1 MTGRVVV
8 IASGETERRALPRLM
23 SHLRERGAQL
33 VDVRIPPGHRAL
45 DAAMAEKLVRA
56 AWFGGAPPPP
66 DKFVVLIDTDRSDP
80 EERLR
85 ALQGPLAPRLAGVV
99 GAPVLFAYAQPHL
112 EAWYFADAENL
123 RQFLRGRA
131 LGKIDASRPDELDNP
146 KLRLANLLG
155 PQLYTASVS
164 EEIAG
169 RVNPETIRARSPSFR
184 GFVDAAMNGAG

>member
-45 DAAMAEKLVRA
+45 DAVMAEKLVKA
-56 AWFGGAPPPP
+56 AWFGGAPPP

-85 ALQGPLAPRLAGVV
+85 ALKDPLAPRLAGV
-99 GAPVLFAYAQPHL
+99 GAPVLFAYAQRHL

-123 RQFLRGRA
+123 RQFLGGRA

-146 KLRLANLLG
+146 KLRLENLLG

-164 EEIAG
+164 EEIAE

>member
-1 MTGRVVV
+1 MAGRVVV

-23 SHLRERGAQL
+23 SHLRERGAHL

-45 DAAMAEKLVRA
+45 DAAMAEKLVKA

-85 ALQGPLAPRLAGVV
+85 ALRDPLSRRLAGV
-99 GAPVLFAYAQPHL
+99 GAPVLYAYAQRHL
-112 EAWYFADAENL
+112 ESWYFADAENL
-123 RQFLRGRA
+123 RQFLGGRT
-131 LGKIDASRPDELDNP
+131 LGRIDASRPDELDNP
-146 KLRLANLLG
+146 KRHLAGLLG
-155 PQLYTASVS
+155 PRLYTASVS

-169 RVNPETIRARSPSFR
+169 HMNPETIQARSPSFR
-184 GFVDAAMNGAG
+184 GFVTAAMNGGG

>member
-33 VDVRIPPGHRAL
+33 VDVRIPPRHRAL

-66 DKFVVLIDTDRSDP
+66 DKFVVLVDTDRSDP

-85 ALQGPLAPRLAGVV
+85 ALQGPLAPRLAGVE
-99 GAPVLFAYAQPHL
+99 APVLFAYAQPHL

-123 RQFLRGRA
+123 RQFLGGRA

-146 KLRLANLLG
+146 KLRLENLLG

-169 RVNPETIRARSPSFR
+169 HANPETIRARSPSFR